1 MRPLTESEHGDYSLF
16 VELRINTLSTIA
28 RQHKRQSRATPRK
41 KLDEEALAAL
51 CKALAHPARVKLL
64 NYLADYGTCY
74 FGKLTDILPLAP
86 STISQHVTVLKAAG
100 LILGSDDNTR
110 TCYCVNVERLDELK
124 ELIAAL

>member
-1 MRPLTESEHGDYSLF
+1 MSSNSAQCRAP
-16 VELRINTLSTIA
+16 
-28 RQHKRQSRATPRK
+28 KRSSRRA
-41 KLDEEALAAL
+41 LDEESLAAL

-86 STISQHVTVLKAAG
+86 STVSQHVTVLKEAG

-110 TCYCVNVERLDELK
+110 TCYCVNGERLEELK
-124 ELIAAL
+124 EMIAAL

>member
-1 MRPLTESEHGDYSLF
+1 MS
-16 VELRINTLSTIA
+16 TLSTIA

-86 STISQHVTVLKAAG
+86 STISQHVTVLKEAG

>member
-1 MRPLTESEHGDYSLF
+1 LNAAAAKQCKPTTRPSS
-16 VELRINTLSTIA
+16 
-28 RQHKRQSRATPRK
+28 RK
-41 KLDEEALAAL
+41 KLDEETLAAL

-86 STISQHVTVLKAAG
+86 STISQHVTVLKEAG

-110 TCYCVNVERLDELK
+110 TCYCVNVERLEELK
-124 ELIAAL
+124 GLIAAL

>member
-1 MRPLTESEHGDYSLF
+1 MS
-16 VELRINTLSTIA
+16 STA
-28 RQHKRQSRATPRK
+28 SQCRAPKRSPSRRT
-41 KLDEEALAAL
+41 LDEESLAAL

-86 STISQHVTVLKAAG
+86 STISQHVTVLKEAG

-110 TCYCVNVERLDELK
+110 TCYCVNAERLEELK
-124 ELIAAL
+124 EMIAAL